1 MAGPALVAILAGG
14 RGSRLGGAKPTV
26 AFGDTPLIAHPIAA
40 AGAAGL
46 DVVVVAKPQTPLPP
60 LQCDVIYE
68 RASEHHPLHG
78 LLAALAEAHARSPDC
93 ACVAV
98 GCDMPFVS
106 APLLAWLAQAGRD
119 GAPARGHEDALL
131 TYAEGRLQPLLARYF
146 PRHRAALEAALHKSQ
161 SLTAAAESLRPRIAR
176 ERQLRRFGDPVRLCF
191 SVDSDDD
198 LQLARRLL
206 QQTPRGRA
214 SMAL

>member
-1 MAGPALVAILAGG
+1 MAGAALVAILAGG

-26 AFGDTPLIAHPIAA
+26 ALGDMPLIARPLAA
-40 AGAAGL
+40 AREAGL
-46 DVVVVAKPQTPLPP
+46 DAVVVAKAQTPLPP
-60 LQCDVIYE
+60 LQCDVIYD

-106 APLLAWLAQAGRD
+106 AALLAWLAQAGRS
-119 GAPARGHEDALL
+119 GAPGRRRRDALL
-131 TYAEGRLQPLLARYF
+131 TYADGRPQPLLARYF
-146 PRHRAALEAALHKSQ
+146 PRHRAALEAALHKSE
-161 SLTAAAESLRPRIAR
+161 SLTAAAESLRPRIMR

-191 SVDSDDD
+191 SVDSGDD

-206 QQTPRGRA
+206 
-214 SMAL
+214 